1 MFTLA
6 TYPLGPLGDI
16 RLVGHA
22 MSTLVYVI
30 YTEVTLAR
38 GGAGR
43 ATYGMAMAGVCTLA
57 CVLPTRRA
65 PAIEDGSTGQQLVR
79 SLMT

>member
-1 MFTLA
+1 
-6 TYPLGPLGDI
+6 
-16 RLVGHA
+16 

-38 GGAGR
+38 GGGAGR

-65 PAIEDGSTGQQLVR
+65 PNIEPMGAPREAG
-79 SLMT
+79 